1 MSVKKLINETIRN
14 NYLPFDKWTD
24 NLRDYNKINKTRNLL
39 KVLSGNNI
47 VGMLRDILKPVELT
61 ELAEEYVNVSF

>member
-24 NLRDYNKINKTRNLL
+24 NLRDYNKIK
-39 KVLSGNNI
+39 
-47 VGMLRDILKPVELT
+47 
-61 ELAEEYVNVSF
+61 